1 VNLVYDAASE
11 TPEHPGTLADMKR
24 LLTPRWIAVH
34 LATVLL
40 VIAFLALGWWQ
51 LSRAEA
57 GGNPSSF
64 GYMLEWPVFA
74 AFVIFLW
81 AREVR
86 AVLRRGTPPAA
97 APAEPTEPQDQNQ
110 LRVRRPVRTAAV
122 RRATERSAYGP
133 DRPENS

>member
-1 VNLVYDAASE
+1 
-11 TPEHPGTLADMKR
+11 MKR
-24 LLTPRWIAVH
+24 LWTPRWIAVH

-57 GGNPSSF
+57 GGNPSSW

-81 AREVR
+81 VREVR
-86 AVLRRGTPPAA
+86 AVLRRDAPPAA
-97 APAEPTEPQDQNQ
+97 TPTPKPEDPNQ
-110 LRVRRPVRTAAV
+110 LTVRRPVRTEAV

-133 DRPENS
+133 ARPPADD

>member
-1 VNLVYDAASE
+1 
-11 TPEHPGTLADMKR
+11 MKR

-86 AVLRRGTPPAA
+86 AVLRRGDPSAA
-97 APAEPTEPQDQNQ
+97 GPAEPTEPEPQDQNQ

>member
-1 VNLVYDAASE
+1 
-11 TPEHPGTLADMKR
+11 MKR

-34 LATVLL
+34 LGTVLL

-57 GGNPSSF
+57 GGNPSSW

-81 AREVR
+81 AREAR
-86 AVLRRGTPPAA
+86 AVLRRDLPPAA
-97 APAEPTEPQDQNQ
+97 KPAQEPEDPHQ

-122 RRATERSAYGP
+122 QRATGRSAYGP
-133 DRPENS
+133 ARPPEDQ